1 MSIIEFA
8 GTVLTAT
15 VVPSESTNVIVYSS
29 LAIDTNLASRSPTT

>member
-15 VVPSESTNVIVYSS
+15 VVPSESTNVIVYYKKEY
-29 LAIDTNLASRSPTT
+29 